1 MYAVFYSF
9 KVKPK
14 QVINF
19 IKGWQGLT
27 DLIYQYEGS
36 LGSRLHKKGRLE
48 YIAYAQWPS
57 KNKFESFG
65 ENLPEKANEYRDLMR
80 VSCEEIEVISK
91 AEVVKDLLADKLYD

>member
-14 QVINF
+14 QVKNF

-27 DLIYQYEGS
+27 GLIYKYEGS
-36 LGSRLHKKGRLE
+36 LGSRLHKKGPFE
-48 YIAYAQWPS
+48 YMAYAQWPS
-57 KNKFESFG
+57 KNKFESSG
-65 ENLPEKANEYRDLMR
+65 ENLPEKANEYRDLVR

-91 AEVVKDLLADKLYD
+91 AEGVKNLLADKLYD

>member
-1 MYAVFYSF
+1 MYAVFYLF

-14 QVINF
+14 QVKNF
-19 IKGWQGLT
+19 IKGRQGLT

-36 LGSRLHKKGRLE
+36 LGSRLHKKGPFE
-48 YIAYAQWPS
+48 YMPYAQWPS
-57 KNKFESFG
+57 KNKFESSG